1 MITESDYKFVENPS
15 HPLHGVRYTQG
26 ACQDVTVIYGT
37 VKIKESPE
45 LDMASL
51 GFTFQIID
59 PADYT
64 VDELQESE
72 DFKNYMGAVL
82 QHIIENNLED
92 MKIGTTPDTHT
103 EPSSQ

>member
-1 MITESDYKFVENPS
+1 
-15 HPLHGVRYTQG
+15 
-26 ACQDVTVIYGT
+26 
-37 VKIKESPE
+37 
-45 LDMASL
+45 MASL

-92 MKIGTTPDTHT
+92 MKIGTASNTHT

>member
-1 MITESDYKFVENPS
+1 M
-15 HPLHGVRYTQG
+15 RYTQG
-26 ACQDVTVIYGT
+26 EYKDVTVIYGT

-45 LDMASL
+45 LGYASL

-64 VDELQESE
+64 VDELNESE
-72 DFKNYMGAVL
+72 SFKDYMGQVL

-92 MKIGTTPDTHT
+92 MKIGTATNTHT
-103 EPSSQ
+103 ESPS